1 MENTTA
7 AVIAASVAALAALVT
22 AIMNFYQIKGLN
34 KTFKSELFS
43 KLLDELGDKDARE
56 NRGIILSIKED
67 NELKRIAEEAKD
79 KGYKDLNKEMAAFDI
94 TIPRLDRVGFFVI
107 GDESDLLLKYPPA
120 WLWEIVEKMWDK
132 SKYWIETRREGTHDR
147 HYGRYFE
154 RLHIYYENNKNTLD
168 KVYKEAD
175 SYIQDC

>member
-1 MENTTA
+1 METTTA

-56 NRGIILSIKED
+56 NRGIILNIKED
-67 NELKRIAEEAKD
+67 KELKEIAEQAKA
-79 KGYKDLNKEMAAFDI
+79 KEFKDLDEEMAAFDI
-94 TIPRLDRVGFFVI
+94 TIPRLDRVGFFII
-107 GDESDLLLKYPPA
+107 GDSDDLLFKYPPA

-132 SKYWIETRREGTHDR
+132 SKYWIKARRAGTDDR

-154 RLHIYYENNKNTLD
+154 RLHLYYEKNKNTLD
-168 KVYKEAD
+168 KIYGEAD
-175 SYIQDC
+175 FCIRDC